1 MTDFRALCTELVE
14 LLEVSEEW
22 SGCTQPQAL
31 TRARA
36 ALAEHP
42 VGPTLMERAMA
53 GDAAAS
59 IVQAFADRYEINM
72 FNVNWQE
79 DCIAAALRAVAERN
93 EYKPN
98 MSDEMEVMFS
108 EGWNSHRKEL
118 LAIADELEAQ

>member
-1 MTDFRALCTELVE
+1 
-14 LLEVSEEW
+14 
-22 SGCTQPQAL
+22 
-31 TRARA
+31 
-36 ALAEHP
+36 
-42 VGPTLMERAMA
+42 MA
-53 GDAAAS
+53 NLSSAAAS
-59 IVQAFADRYEINM
+59 IVQAFDDRYEINM

-118 LAIADELEAQ
+118 LAIADELEGQ